1 MTDRLISA
9 DALKKALRNSS
20 LMLADWVYACDIVD
34 KQPTAYNL
42 ESVLSELE
50 ELTDD
55 ASMRCDIYDDYCD
68 YEWGE
73 YNAHKE
79 DLDIVRKGGSY
90 EK

>member
-55 ASMRCDIYDDYCD
+55 ASMRCDIY
-68 YEWGE
+68 EWGE

-79 DLDIVRKGGSY
+79 DLDIVRKGGVDND
-90 EK
+90 